1 MGVKIEVFRVSIY
14 FILRPWTCVFSL
26 HSETVRLS
34 RFIFALVSRFHY
46 ASRGTVFYSMLKT
59 DVCNLFCT
67 DDAVSLLSCDHVLD
81 LKSSRVL

>member
-34 RFIFALVSRFHY
+34 RVFALVSRFHY

-59 DVCNLFCT
+59 DVCNLFWT
-67 DDAVSLLSCDHVLD
+67 DDAVSLLSRDHVLD